1 MALVSLTTAREHLRV
16 NVLDDDLNIQSKLD
30 EAEDWASDIMGE
42 NFNAA
47 WDEVTVP
54 GRIRSAI
61 LVYLTGVYDGDP
73 DGKYLDVANRLIER
87 WRDHVAV

>member
-1 MALVSLTTAREHLRV
+1 MALVSLPAAKDHLRV
-16 NVLDDDLNIQSKLD
+16 TGSDDDVNIQSKLD
-30 EAEDWASDIMGE
+30 EAEDWAADIMGE

-47 WDEVTVP
+47 WGEVTVP

>member
-1 MALVSLTTAREHLRV
+1 MALVKLTAAKEHLRIEGSE
-16 NVLDDDLNIQSKLD
+16 DDVEVQSKLD
-30 EAEDWASDIMGE
+30 EAEDWASDIMGD
-42 NFNAA
+42 NFDAA
-47 WDEVTVP
+47 WDEDTVP

-61 LVYLTGVYDGDP
+61 LVYLTGRYDGDP